1 MSEGDDSEDLSLI
14 PGFGFLPQ
22 TMVTKAERIFEDIL
36 ELHSAQERD
45 NFNKTEKQK
54 MMCNLVYATSWR
66 DLYPGLS
73 PDTPDQAV
81 CPPMWD
87 GASCIPLTFAGN
99 TAILPCMDSYQGV
112 KYSALYNASRRCEV
126 GGIWSDQTNYLDCYC
141 KGSLEHRNTSTCS
154 QHLLNNEEI
163 PNCISLIGYTLSFLA
178 LLLALSTYLT
188 FRELRCL
195 RHKIHI
201 GLFSAFAL
209 SSLNWI
215 LTNSSVEELMPP
227 ELAEPLLCTT
237 FTLTYFFHLASFYW
251 MFCEGFYLFLQVQF
265 PLSLVSIKYKHFL
278 LFGLVAPVA
287 NTSIWLAARLSQE
300 EGHNSTNQDC
310 LFAKEEQFLDFWVM
324 KLPMLIILFWNT
336 IFLVWIITIVVSKLR
351 ERTALDHDRRHLK
364 AAKALILVMTLLGF
378 GFVITL
384 VVRPSVEAMEVPLAI
399 AIFRAIEAV
408 IISSHGLVIT
418 LPFCFLNTEVQAVV
432 RTHWRRWKMVRNV
445 GKSSGGKL
453 INSSCRTSSHIV
465 EPHPKLLLDSVEP
478 HPKLL
483 LDSANL
489 EPHRTS
495 SPDLLALSGGQ
506 HYYNHKLPV

>member
-1 MSEGDDSEDLSLI
+1 
-14 PGFGFLPQ
+14 
-22 TMVTKAERIFEDIL
+22 
-36 ELHSAQERD
+36 
-45 NFNKTEKQK
+45 
-54 MMCNLVYATSWR
+54 
-66 DLYPGLS
+66 
-73 PDTPDQAV
+73 
-81 CPPMWD
+81 
-87 GASCIPLTFAGN
+87 
-99 TAILPCMDSYQGV
+99 
-112 KYSALYNASRRCEV
+112 
-126 GGIWSDQTNYLDCYC
+126 
-141 KGSLEHRNTSTCS
+141 
-154 QHLLNNEEI
+154 
-163 PNCISLIGYTLSFLA
+163 
-178 LLLALSTYLT
+178 
-188 FRELRCL
+188 
-195 RHKIHI
+195 
-201 GLFSAFAL
+201 
-209 SSLNWI
+209 
-215 LTNSSVEELMPP
+215 
-227 ELAEPLLCTT
+227 
-237 FTLTYFFHLASFYW
+237 

-300 EGHNSTNQDC
+300 EGRNSTNQDC

-399 AIFRAIEAV
+399 AIFRAIEAI

-465 EPHPKLLLDSVEP
+465 EPHPKLLLDS
-478 HPKLL
+478 
-483 LDSANL
+483 ANL
-489 EPHRTS
+489 EPQRTS